1 MSAAT
6 RTVVI
11 SAAALLVLLLGLLGF
26 RLVYRFGTTD
36 TLVEAAGRGDQARVR
51 AVLAPGLLSK
61 VFGVNPDLRAPN
73 GPAALMNAAAAGHA
87 GVVRELLVRGADV
100 RARDGRGD
108 TALKIA
114 RRAGHTNIVALLRQ
128 AGAKE

>member
-11 SAAALLVLLLGLLGF
+11 SAAALLVLLLGLAGF
-26 RLVYRFGTTD
+26 RLVYRFATTD

-51 AVLAPGLLSK
+51 AVLAPGLLPK
-61 VFGVNPDLRAPN
+61 VFGVNADLRAPN
-73 GPAALMNAAAAGHA
+73 GPTALMNAVAAGHT
-87 GVVRELLVRGADV
+87 GVVRELLARGANV
-100 RARDGRGD
+100 WARNGRGD

-128 AGAKE
+128 AGATE